1 MEKEEQITEIKAF
14 TPFKGE
20 MGKEEQIT
28 DIQAF
33 TKEIGKNEQNETK
46 KENHKISET
55 ISMQRGYSEHKDLTI
70 VELGN
75 KALSLRQGRAGTASK
90 SKQAHK

>member
-1 MEKEEQITEIKAF
+1 MNRYLTNKILRKWRKRNKLQRLRHLHL
-14 TPFKGE
+14 GE

-46 KENHKISET
+46 KENHKISST

-70 VELGN
+70 VEW
-75 KALSLRQGRAGTASK
+75 RE
-90 SKQAHK
+90 